1 HHTGYALQRLGDSRR
16 AVRTAHTFD
25 LQFSGSG
32 HGQPPGL
39 SIAPHLGRGIVNP
52 YQRARSTFA
61 TVRATTPWSTVLGP
75 GRRVRRRVAG
85 GEGIV
90 ERVVEGSLALPYLLL
105 RDLGRNV
112 VGGRITSR
120 KGVVER
126 VVELALHCF
135 ASLVSRHRL
144 PPGCDRSAF
153 DGCFFYN
160 GRGLV
165 LRLQVLSAQQ

>member
-1 HHTGYALQRLGDSRR
+1 
-16 AVRTAHTFD
+16 
-25 LQFSGSG
+25 
-32 HGQPPGL
+32 
-39 SIAPHLGRGIVNP
+39 GRGLVNP
-52 YQRARSTFA
+52 YQRSRSTFA
-61 TVRATTPWSTVLGP
+61 TVRATTPCSTVLGP

-90 ERVVEGSLALPYLLL
+90 ERVVESSLALPSLLLRDVGRNVVGGRITGRQGVVERVVESSLALPYLLL
-105 RDLGRNV
+105 RDVGRNV
-112 VGGRITSR
+112 VGGRITGR

-144 PPGCDRSAF
+144 PPGCDRSAV
-153 DGCFFYN
+153 DGCIFYN